1 MAEPKASFTQM
12 FLMAVKLSIGAG
24 ALALPATLHACG
36 VVEAIVLFLCMGGAV
51 RWCMH
56 AMLRAKDYCAS
67 RGVRVDAYPDLGSEL
82 IGGEVGRRG
91 IEVSI
96 VGFQLGVCCVYLE
109 FAAELL
115 SDVLPNR
122 GRSDARGRAQWVV
135 FLVPLVSA
143 PCCLRHLRDLG
154 DVAKV
159 ATAFFFAAWAA
170 GQEKGDSTSLQ
181 RTLVQMANAL
191 SEPKRADELVRSAVT
206 AVLAV
211 YVVTAFLGGYAFDK
225 PRNPLTLS
233 VLDHEPGPPAVAV
246 NVLVCVA
253 VVLTYPLQFY
263 PAIVALERIAGVGP
277 GAGAPHGKRAKRRRP
292 SGGGPD
298 ESDESDDDDADAEA
312 AALLE
317 GGRPVSAAADY
328 GSSRLGDPD
337 ASVFITRADGGFPAV
352 AFRLFF
358 VAGTALVAV
367 LVSDLTRLINLVGI
381 IFAPMLAFIFP
392 ALCDLRVG
400 DHVSGEYAALCSECH
415 VFGHHAHKLVREAVA
430 QGAAPSRRDWARTL
444 DDHCANRRLAT
455 HAEDASQAMLC
466 DGVLAGRHGAFV
478 ADALWDLVDGADG
491 DGDDSTIASAAA
503 VADALCA
510 FDSVTEAC
518 PRNFRVHHAPTD
530 TRGREKVFAL
540 ARPAPRR
547 GDAPDLEETTY
558 RVKPRRGDCADG
570 FDLYV
575 DFTARF
581 LQYAVEDRAAFDPAK
596 PRSNANCP
604 LNVTLAPDLMPCGT
618 DVQPDGRPP
627 HMRHSAIPKK
637 HRRRKRREL

>member
-109 FAAELL
+109 FARGAAE
-115 SDVLPNR
+115 R
-122 GRSDARGRAQWVV
+122 
-135 FLVPLVSA
+135 
-143 PCCLRHLRDLG
+143 
-154 DVAKV
+154 
-159 ATAFFFAAWAA
+159 
-170 GQEKGDSTSLQ
+170 

-277 GAGAPHGKRAKRRRP
+277 GARAPHGKRARRRP

-298 ESDESDDDDADAEA
+298 ESDD
-312 AALLE
+312 
-317 GGRPVSAAADY
+317 
-328 GSSRLGDPD
+328 
-337 ASVFITRADGGFPAV
+337 ADGGFPAV

-392 ALCDLRVG
+392 ALCDLVAAHRSPDDYKREPWELAVSACILVGASAASFVGTAQRVVAFLRAGADGRVG

-444 DDHCANRRLAT
+444 DDHRARTAGWRPTPRTRPRPCSAT
-455 HAEDASQAMLC
+455 GSSRAATA
-466 DGVLAGRHGAFV
+466 RV

-510 FDSVTEAC
+510 FDSHAFRNGARGPVEILVIDGAVGRAC
-518 PRNFRVHHAPTD
+518 APEEED
-530 TRGREKVFAL
+530 AAFDGADSLARKFLAPGGREKGATFPTSKAPSSVVFHSVRL
-540 ARPAPRR
+540 TF
-547 GDAPDLEETTY
+547 G
-558 RVKPRRGDCADG
+558 
-570 FDLYV
+570 
-575 DFTARF
+575 
-581 LQYAVEDRAAFDPAK
+581 RA
-596 PRSNANCP
+596 
-604 LNVTLAPDLMPCGT
+604 T
-618 DVQPDGRPP
+618 
-627 HMRHSAIPKK
+627 IP
-637 HRRRKRREL
+637 

>member
-170 GQEKGDSTSLQ
+170 GWAATLGVCVARISGGGPRDVDPGPRSEFSIVAAFATLCYSFEGIPSTTRRGHRIDVAPLELGHIEVASADVWTT
-181 RTLVQMANAL
+181 RSSAPRRAGRSASTPSRARASKSGRGFESGPGTLVQMANAL

-277 GAGAPHGKRAKRRRP
+277 GARAPHGKRAKRRRP

-392 ALCDLRVG
+392 ALCDLVAAHRSPDDYKREPWELAVSACILVG
-400 DHVSGEYAALCSECH
+400 
-415 VFGHHAHKLVREAVA
+415 
-430 QGAAPSRRDWARTL
+430 
-444 DDHCANRRLAT
+444 
-455 HAEDASQAMLC
+455 
-466 DGVLAGRHGAFV
+466 
-478 ADALWDLVDGADG
+478 
-491 DGDDSTIASAAA
+491 ASAASFVGTA
-503 VADALCA
+503 QQVVA
-510 FDSVTEAC
+510 
-518 PRNFRVHHAPTD
+518 
-530 TRGREKVFAL
+530 
-540 ARPAPRR
+540 
-547 GDAPDLEETTY
+547 
-558 RVKPRRGDCADG
+558 
-570 FDLYV
+570 
-575 DFTARF
+575 F
-581 LQYAVEDRAAFDPAK
+581 LRAAGPTG
-596 PRSNANCP
+596 S
-604 LNVTLAPDLMPCGT
+604 
-618 DVQPDGRPP
+618 
-627 HMRHSAIPKK
+627 
-637 HRRRKRREL
+637 

>member
-170 GQEKGDSTSLQ
+170 TLGVCVARISGGGPRDVDPGPRSEFSIVAAFATLCYSFEGIPSTARRGRRIDVAPLELGHIDVASADVWTN
-181 RTLVQMANAL
+181 RSSAPRSAERSASKPSRTRASKSGRGFEVGPGTLVQMANAL

-277 GAGAPHGKRAKRRRP
+277 GARAPPGKRAKRRRP
-292 SGGGPD
+292 SAGGPD
-298 ESDESDDDDADAEA
+298 D
-312 AALLE
+312 
-317 GGRPVSAAADY
+317 
-328 GSSRLGDPD
+328 
-337 ASVFITRADGGFPAV
+337 
-352 AFRLFF
+352 
-358 VAGTALVAV
+358 
-367 LVSDLTRLINLVGI
+367 
-381 IFAPMLAFIFP
+381 
-392 ALCDLRVG
+392 
-400 DHVSGEYAALCSECH
+400 
-415 VFGHHAHKLVREAVA
+415 
-430 QGAAPSRRDWARTL
+430 
-444 DDHCANRRLAT
+444 
-455 HAEDASQAMLC
+455 
-466 DGVLAGRHGAFV
+466 
-478 ADALWDLVDGADG
+478 
-491 DGDDSTIASAAA
+491 
-503 VADALCA
+503 
-510 FDSVTEAC
+510 
-518 PRNFRVHHAPTD
+518 
-530 TRGREKVFAL
+530 
-540 ARPAPRR
+540 
-547 GDAPDLEETTY
+547 
-558 RVKPRRGDCADG
+558 
-570 FDLYV
+570 
-575 DFTARF
+575 
-581 LQYAVEDRAAFDPAK
+581 
-596 PRSNANCP
+596 
-604 LNVTLAPDLMPCGT
+604 
-618 DVQPDGRPP
+618 
-627 HMRHSAIPKK
+627 
-637 HRRRKRREL
+637 